1 MASKGRTTSEKVLDE
16 YDIISSQETNNSSP
30 AAEHKKLH
38 QQSEVSETEMDMDE
52 CHISTKGR
60 NEQQHAPST
69 NNSRN
74 RKKDNVKKMQGSVR
88 AVSKVLKPPSI
99 NCPEKIVICLD
110 LSAEI
115 ESTLFS
121 SRAGDKFSGLE
132 LAKQSIK
139 MFVMHKSQM
148 NPNHEF
154 ALLGFHDE
162 AVMVHKMT
170 KRVKNLLNTLE
181 DCEMSSQSTEPL
193 NMAQMF
199 ETIRESVDL
208 PEIGQNVEKLP
219 PPYIVR
225 VLMVYGRSHSV
236 PEAMDSLAQKELESS
251 PYFFTDVLYIHEPLS
266 EENSCEEVFDAL
278 CQLDHREMA
287 YIFEVSRYTPILNCA
302 AKLLAHPLQRPRQ
315 LEAAY
320 KIGRALD

>member
-1 MASKGRTTSEKVLDE
+1 MASKARTSSEKVLDE
-16 YDIISSQETNNSSP
+16 YDIISSQETAP
-30 AAEHKKLH
+30 AAEHKELL
-38 QQSEVSETEMDMDE
+38 QQTDLSETEMDVDE
-52 CHISTKGR
+52 AHRTNRGR
-60 NEQQHAPST
+60 ECEQNAPST

-74 RKKDNVKKMQGSVR
+74 KQKENVKKMQGSVR
-88 AVSKVLKPPSI
+88 AVSKVLKPPSV

-154 ALLGFHDE
+154 ALLCFHDE
-162 AVMVHKMT
+162 AKMVHKMT
-170 KRVKNLLNTLE
+170 KRVNKLLNTLE
-181 DCEMSSQSTEPL
+181 DCEMASQSSAEPL

-199 ETIRESVDL
+199 ETIQESVNL
-208 PEIGQNVEKLP
+208 PEIATNIEKLP

-266 EENSCEEVFDAL
+266 EDNSCEEVFDAL

-320 KIGRALD
+320 KIGGALD